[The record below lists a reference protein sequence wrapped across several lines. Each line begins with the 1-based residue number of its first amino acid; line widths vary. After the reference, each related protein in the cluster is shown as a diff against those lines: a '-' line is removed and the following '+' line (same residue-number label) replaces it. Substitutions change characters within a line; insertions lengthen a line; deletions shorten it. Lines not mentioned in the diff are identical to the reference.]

1 MKKYLKICCSIM
13 AFYMISCNGSYT
25 DFGEQY
31 KKILYIVNS
40 DDLLYENEHFYYNEK
55 DSITISVYCSGSESI
70 DKDVSVTLELTTQVL
85 DSFNEI
91 KKMVNPDFTKK
102 VLLPESHYRFSNKK
116 AVIRK
121 GKQYGTLKIPFS
133 MNGLEVD
140 SSYVLPLK
148 LTSNDQGYEMNPKLN
163 TIIYE
168 IKMMNGFSGEYSGSS
183 TVLPNTVHSVQPVL
197 KAISS
202 NSVRM
207 PIHNLIDEK
216 EFLDTNYMVLTIADD
231 STQVSISP
239 WKNAQIRDFGE
250 STHDKTNK
258 SFELNYAYIDQNG
271 KELIIK
277 EKIRDLLTTN
287 EGD

>member
-1 MKKYLKICCSIM
+1 MM

-40 DDLLYENEHFYYNEK
+40 DDLLYENEHFYHNEK
-55 DSITISVYCSGSESI
+55 DSITVSVYCSGSESI
-70 DKDVSVTLELTTQVL
+70 GRDVSVTLELTTQAL

-91 KKMVNPDFTKK
+91 RKIVNPDFTKK
-102 VLLPESHYRFSNKK
+102 VLLPESHYQFPKKK

-121 GKQYGTLKIPFS
+121 GEQYGTLKIPFS

-140 SSYVLPLK
+140 SNYVLPLK
-148 LTSNDQGYEMNPKLN
+148 LISNDQGYEINPKLN

-183 TVLPNTVHSVQPVL
+183 TVLPGTVRSVQPVL

-207 PIHNLIDEK
+207 PIHDLVDEK
-216 EFLDTNYMVLTIADD
+216 EFLDTHYMVLTIADD
-231 STQVSISP
+231 STQVSISA
-239 WKNAQIRDFGE
+239 WRNAQIRDFGE
-250 STHDKTNK
+250 SSYDKTNK
-258 SFELNYAYIDQNG
+258 SFELNYAYTDQNG
-271 KELIIK
+271 NELVIK
-277 EKIRDLLTTN
+277 EKIRDLSVTD
-287 EGD
+287 EEEY